1 MFFFWKIILA
11 HSAFAVVWTSNVIL
25 AGNNYADRH
34 IKLFRSNW
42 NNKININKNGILYTS
57 SRLVGTSVEDFADK
71 QKEKRTFKLNHWATR
86 DETSRINS
94 LLVWTSRE
102 YVGWTPFLFILILL
116 FELDLN
122 SFIIRQICDL

>member
-1 MFFFWKIILA
+1 MFKL
-11 HSAFAVVWTSNVIL
+11 
-25 AGNNYADRH
+25 
-34 IKLFRSNW
+34 KLFRSNW

-57 SRLVGTSVEDFADK
+57 SRLVGTSVEDSADK
-71 QKEKRTFKLNHWATR
+71 QKEKHTFKLNHWATR

-116 FELDLN
+116 FQLDLN
-122 SFIIRQICDL
+122 SFIIMHGHY